1 MFNNKSRLITQ
12 LQSTIYQQQAKID
25 QLIAQININK
35 SNMDDYESTISKLQ
49 SQLSKYSTEV
59 LTELESQIKTKQSE
73 LTSITR
79 QLNDAENS
87 VQLQSLSFFDLQYS
101 SQYYK
106 DELKA
111 NRLKQREC
119 LNNKS
124 YFIMNESWF
133 INGSKRDGDNLSKFL
148 INICISSYNQL
159 CDATMQKVNVSN
171 YAVLSNKLKRA
182 YDNYNQN
189 LVKFNIKLNLDYLE
203 LKLSEL
209 KLNRNISIKLD
220 EEKEELAR
228 EKEILREQAKLEQDV
243 LREKEKIERELVKF
257 RISKLNGE
265 LVDDKIEALEERLS
279 GNNKILNNTKF
290 GAVYIIS
297 NPSFGKDVVKIGLT
311 RRVFN
316 DCESRLSELNN
327 ASVPFLFNPH
337 CILWS
342 DDCFKLESDL
352 HNRLNK
358 YRVNKINMRKEFFKI
373 PLQELEKIIK
383 EEYDNNAIFNH
394 DIIDSNFLASGYSLS
409 DNFVVDKDA

>member
-12 LQSTIYQQQAKID
+12 LQSTIYQQQVKID
-25 QLIAQININK
+25 QLTAQININK
-35 SNMDDYESTISKLQ
+35 SNMADYESTISKLK

-79 QLNDAENS
+79 QLESATNS
-87 VQLQSLSFFDLQYS
+87 IQLQSLSFFDLQYS

-124 YFIMNESWF
+124 YFTMNESWF

-182 YDNYNQN
+182 YNNYNQN

-203 LKLSEL
+203 LKLAEL
-209 KLNRNISIKLD
+209 KLNRNVSIKLD

-228 EKEILREQAKLEQDV
+228 QREIVRENLRIEKDLLKE
-243 LREKEKIERELVKF
+243 REKMDLLLVKL
-257 RISKLNGE
+257 RAEQLNGSDVQSQIDE
-265 LVDDKIEALEERLS
+265 IEEKLGDNDKLLKNSRAGWI
-279 GNNKILNNTKF
+279 
-290 GAVYIIS
+290 YIINS
-297 NPSFGKDVVKIGLT
+297 PSFGLNTYKIGLS
-311 RRVFN
+311 RRSN
-316 DCESRLSELNN
+316 PMDRIDELSS
-327 ASVPFLFNPH
+327 ASVPFVFKPN
-337 CILWS
+337 CILYS
-342 DDCFKLESDL
+342 DDAFELEGKLHKEFSQ
-352 HNRLNK
+352 
-358 YRVNKINMRKEFFKI
+358 YRVNKINMRKEYFKL
-373 PLQELEKIIK
+373 PLSEIERVIK
-383 EEYDNNAIFNH
+383 EKYDPCAVFDYNIC
-394 DIIDSNFLASGYSLS
+394 DPNFLASNYKLV
-409 DNFVVDKDA
+409 DNFVVDNGA

>member
-12 LQSTIYQQQAKID
+12 LQSTISTQQDIID
-25 QLIAQININK
+25 RLTTELALNK
-35 SNMDDYESTISKLQ
+35 QNLADKEL
-49 SQLSKYSTEV
+49 QLSKHSTEQ

-79 QLNDAENS
+79 QLESATNS
-87 VQLQSLSFFDLQYS
+87 IQLQSLSFFDLQYS

-124 YFIMNESWF
+124 YFTMNESWF

-203 LKLSEL
+203 LKLAEL
-209 KLNRNISIKLD
+209 KLNRNVSIKLD

-228 EKEILREQAKLEQDV
+228 QREIVRENLRIEKDLLKE
-243 LREKEKIERELVKF
+243 REKMDLLLIKLRTEQ
-257 RISKLNGE
+257 LNGSDVQSQIDE
-265 LVDDKIEALEERLS
+265 IEEKLGDNDKLLKNSRAGWI
-279 GNNKILNNTKF
+279 
-290 GAVYIIS
+290 YIINS
-297 NPSFGKDVVKIGLT
+297 PSFGLNTYKIGLS
-311 RRVFN
+311 RRSN
-316 DCESRLSELNN
+316 PMDRINELSS
-327 ASVPFLFNPH
+327 ASVPFVFKPN
-337 CILWS
+337 CILYS
-342 DDCFKLESDL
+342 DDAFDLEGKLHQEFSQ
-352 HNRLNK
+352 
-358 YRVNKINMRKEFFKI
+358 YRVNKINMRKEYFKL
-373 PLQELEKIIK
+373 PLSEIERVIK
-383 EEYDNNAIFNH
+383 EKYDPHAIFDYNIC
-394 DIIDSNFLASGYSLS
+394 DPNFLASNYKLV
-409 DNFVVDKDA
+409 DNFVVDNGA

>member
-1 MFNNKSRLITQ
+1 MFNNKLKLQLTQ
-12 LQSTIYQQQAKID
+12 LQSTISNQQDIID
-25 QLIAQININK
+25 RLTTELALNK
-35 SNMDDYESTISKLQ
+35 QNLADKEL
-49 SQLSKYSTEV
+49 QLSKFSTEQ
-59 LTELESQIKTKQSE
+59 LTELESQIKLKQDE
-73 LTSITR
+73 LSSITR

-106 DELKA
+106 DELKS

-124 YFIMNESWF
+124 YFTMNESWF

-203 LKLSEL
+203 LKLAEL
-209 KLNRNISIKLD
+209 ELNRNVSIKLD

-228 EKEILREQAKLEQDV
+228 QREIVRENLRIEKDLLKE
-243 LREKEKIERELVKF
+243 REKMDLLLIKLRAEQ
-257 RISKLNGE
+257 LNGSD
-265 LVDDKIEALEERLS
+265 VQDKIDEIEEKLGDNDKLLKNS
-279 GNNKILNNTKF
+279 KAGWI
-290 GAVYIIS
+290 YIINS
-297 NPSFGKDVVKIGLT
+297 PSFGKDTYKIGLS
-311 RRVFN
+311 RRSN
-316 DCESRLSELNN
+316 PMNRIDELSS
-327 ASVPFLFNPH
+327 ASVPFVFKPN
-337 CILWS
+337 CILYS
-342 DDCFKLESDL
+342 DDAFGLEGKLHKEFSQ
-352 HNRLNK
+352 
-358 YRVNKINMRKEFFKI
+358 YRVNKVNMRKEYFKL
-373 PLQELEKIIK
+373 PLSEIERVIK
-383 EEYDNNAIFNH
+383 EKYDPCAVFDY
-394 DIIDSNFLASGYSLS
+394 DICDPNFIASGYELV